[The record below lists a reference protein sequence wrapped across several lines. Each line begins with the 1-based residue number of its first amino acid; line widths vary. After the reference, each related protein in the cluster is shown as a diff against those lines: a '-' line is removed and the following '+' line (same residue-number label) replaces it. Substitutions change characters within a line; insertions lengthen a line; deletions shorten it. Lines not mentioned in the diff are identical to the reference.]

1 MGIRLGSILV
11 LLTVFAL
18 NAVSD
23 DSTGR
28 KVFLNGSIYSMDD
41 TGSQFAA
48 MVVEGGKI
56 VYLGDDSTAMA
67 WAQDTSEVTS
77 AGRQNRIAGFYRYP
91 YSHHG
96 YFAPDGRG
104 DAVPISKRR

>member
-48 MVVEGGKI
+48 MVVEGG
-56 VYLGDDSTAMA
+56 
-67 WAQDTSEVTS
+67 
-77 AGRQNRIAGFYRYP
+77 QNCIP
-91 YSHHG
+91 
-96 YFAPDGRG
+96 
-104 DAVPISKRR
+104 RR